1 MCKAQ
6 EGEIFMQGKDFKER
20 DCMSFDGFCISV
32 RIDIQRRLGDSFLVY
47 LNDVT
52 KNNDTKLKALVI
64 TEQGTN
70 LHPNIYMEGF
80 YDRYRDGDSLVEI
93 EEAILLVY
101 QKSRMGKRF
110 DASLFTNWKKVKE
123 RIIFRLVNFDRN
135 RELLSDIPHRKFLDL
150 AIVYECFLGVNDGGG
165 ASILIHNSHL
175 DLWKVTED
183 ELHTTAFRNTPE
195 LMGCSFLNMKEVLQ
209 KLMDSEGEKEL
220 LEGLWGVEEANDN
233 RFPMYVLT
241 NRYKIHGN
249 GCILY
254 KNLLKKISEEWGCDI
269 CIIPSSVHE
278 TILMPMD
285 KVESYGEMAQMICE
299 ANRTAVMPDE
309 ILSDHPYLFVRETG
323 KITMQEGM
331 DYE

>member
-1 MCKAQ
+1 
-6 EGEIFMQGKDFKER
+6 MQGKDSKER
-20 DCMSFDGFCISV
+20 DCMSFDGFCTCV
-32 RIDIQRRLGDSFLVY
+32 RIDIQRRLGDSFHVWVD
-47 LNDVT
+47 DVT

-64 TEQGTN
+64 ADQGTN
-70 LHPNIYMEGF
+70 MHPNIYMEGL
-80 YDRYRDGDSLVEI
+80 YDRYMDGDSLVEI

-110 DASLFTNWKKVKE
+110 DASLFTDWKKVKE

-175 DLWKVTED
+175 AMWKVTAD
-183 ELHTTAFRNTPE
+183 ELHTTAFRNTPG
-195 LMGCSFLNMKEVLQ
+195 LMGHSFLKMDEVLQ
-209 KLMDSEGEKEL
+209 KLMDGEEEEGL
-220 LEGLWGVEEANDN
+220 LEGLWGVEEAESIVL
-233 RFPMYVLT
+233 PLYVLT
-241 NRYKIHGN
+241 NRYKLHGN

-254 KNLLKKISEEWGCDI
+254 KNLLKEIAEEWGCDI

-285 KVESYGEMAQMICE
+285 KVESYGEMAQIICE
-299 ANRTAVMPDE
+299 VNRTAVMPDE
-309 ILSDHPYLFVRETG
+309 IFSDHMYKYIRATG
-323 KITMQEGM
+323 EVTM
-331 DYE
+331 

>member
-1 MCKAQ
+1 
-6 EGEIFMQGKDFKER
+6 MQGKDSKER

-32 RIDIQRRLGDSFLVY
+32 RIDIQRRLGDSYIVY

-64 TEQGTN
+64 TEQDTN

-80 YDRYRDGDSLVEI
+80 YDRYRKGNPLVEI
-93 EEAILLVY
+93 EEAILQVY
-101 QKSRMGKRF
+101 RESRTGKKF
-110 DASLFTNWKKVKE
+110 DASLFTDWKKVKE
-123 RIIFRLVNFDRN
+123 RIIFKLVNFDRN
-135 RELLSDIPHRKFLDL
+135 RELLNDIPHRKFLDL

-175 DLWKVTED
+175 DLWKVTAD

-195 LMGCSFLNMKEVLQ
+195 LMGYSLLSIEKVLQ
-209 KLMDSEGEKEL
+209 ELMDSEEEKDL
-220 LEGLWGVEEANDN
+220 MEGLWGVEEAESINL
-233 RFPMYVLT
+233 PLHVLT
-241 NRYKIHGN
+241 NRYKLHGN

-278 TILMPMD
+278 TILIPMNE
-285 KVESYGEMAQMICE
+285 VESYGEMAQMICE
-299 ANRTAVMPDE
+299 VNRTVVMPDE
-309 ILSDHPYLFVRETG
+309 IFSDHAYQYVRETG
-323 KITMQEGM
+323 KITMQEEM

>member
-1 MCKAQ
+1 
-6 EGEIFMQGKDFKER
+6 MQGKDSKER
-20 DCMSFDGFCISV
+20 DCMSFNGFCTCV
-32 RIDIQRRLGDSFLVY
+32 RIDIQRRLGDSFHVWVD
-47 LNDVT
+47 DVT

-64 TEQGTN
+64 ADQGTN
-70 LHPNIYMEGF
+70 MHPNIYMEGF
-80 YDRYRDGDSLVEI
+80 YDRYMDGDSLVEI

-110 DASLFTNWKKVKE
+110 DASLFTDWKKVKE

-175 DLWKVTED
+175 DMWKVTAD
-183 ELHTTAFRNTPE
+183 ELHTTAFRNTPG
-195 LMGCSFLNMKEVLQ
+195 LMGHSFLKMDEVLQ
-209 KLMDSEGEKEL
+209 KLMDGEEEEGL
-220 LEGLWGVEEANDN
+220 LEGLWGVEEAEKN

-241 NRYKIHGN
+241 NRYKLHGN

-254 KNLLKKISEEWGCDI
+254 KNLLKEIAEEWGCDI

-285 KVESYGEMAQMICE
+285 KVESYGEMAQIICE
-299 ANRTAVMPDE
+299 VNRTAVMPDE
-309 ILSDHPYLFVRETG
+309 IFSDHPYLFVRETG
-323 KITMQEGM
+323 KITMQEEK